1 MSATSHADGEH
12 EAHRAVLV
20 DRYLDALNLERP
32 QPSLA
37 FLADI
42 TRRHVDAFAFAS
54 IGPRLG
60 DDLPLD
66 LEALFDRIVVRGRGG
81 YCFEQN
87 GLLFDVL
94 DELGF
99 NPRVQLARVI
109 YNRTTLPGLTH
120 RVTIVD
126 LDGHPYVADVGFGPL
141 GPPHPVPLP
150 GLDQV
155 DQQFRVAEP
164 HPGEHHMQT
173 RVDGEWFSLY
183 RFQLG
188 PYGQADCEL
197 GHFYSHRHP
206 DATFVNHLVASRI
219 LDGEVRSLRNRGYR
233 IMRAEGDI
241 ETDIVDAAQLKR
253 LLEQDFGLL
262 VTDDEAARLFD
273 QAPAADAT

>member
-1 MSATSHADGEH
+1 MSTGNHDSDRG
-12 EAHRAVLV
+12 VLV
-20 DRYLDALNLERP
+20 DRYLDALNLGRR

-37 FLADI
+37 FLSDI
-42 TRRHVDAFAFAS
+42 TRGHVGAFAFAS
-54 IGPRLG
+54 VGPRLG
-60 DDLPLD
+60 NELPLALD
-66 LEALFDRIVVRGRGG
+66 ALFDRIVVRGRGG

-87 GLLFDVL
+87 GLLFEVL

-99 NPRVQLARVI
+99 APRVQLARVI

-141 GPPHPVPLP
+141 GPPHPVALP

-155 DQQFRVAEP
+155 DDGFRIAEP
-164 HPGEHHMQT
+164 QPGEHHMQT

-233 IMRAEGDI
+233 VMRADGDTEI
-241 ETDIVDAAQLKR
+241 DIVDAAQLKSV
-253 LLEQDFGLL
+253 LEQEFGLL
-262 VTDDEAARLFD
+262 VTNDEATRLFD
-273 QAPAADAT
+273 EAPAAEAT